1 MDFFKSAGIEEA
13 KAKHATVAVGAIMVF
28 MTFVTIPL
36 IDRLGRRILQIT
48 SLGEIFNYTG
58 VYVYSP

>member
-1 MDFFKSAGIEEA
+1 MDFFKSAGIEEG

-48 SLGEIFNYTG
+48 SLGEILN
-58 VYVYSP
+58 